1 MERWIEMTIT
11 VDPFIAG
18 IVTTLV
24 VELLLIVVFGIA
36 NSIKKK
42 KDR

>member
-11 VDPFIAG
+11 VDPFVAG
-18 IVTTLV
+18 VVTTLFI
-24 VELLLIVVFGIA
+24 ELVAFLVFGIV
-36 NSIKKK
+36 SSVRKK